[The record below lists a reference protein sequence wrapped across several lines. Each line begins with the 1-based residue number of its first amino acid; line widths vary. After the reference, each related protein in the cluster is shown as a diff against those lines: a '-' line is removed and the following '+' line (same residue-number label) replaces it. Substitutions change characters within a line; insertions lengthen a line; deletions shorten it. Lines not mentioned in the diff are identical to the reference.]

1 MNDTQEVSMTKRST
15 IIGLLDTIGGALSV
29 AAAVENHRK
38 AKPSDL
44 RRLGIDPD
52 QFSSI
57 VRK

>member
-1 MNDTQEVSMTKRST
+1 MTKRST